1 MTEQKL
7 TDPEKLQ
14 LFEKVL
20 EVLEVPKGLNYKGTQ
35 YRLEG
40 KLSYLV
46 KRDKALEKM
55 QEALKIIQGV

>member
-1 MTEQKL
+1 MEEQKL

-40 KLSYLV
+40 KLNYLI